1 MPLVTVIVTMFS
13 PSDHVAAAP
22 FATDTPPTLILTVAF
37 ASTGVAVMV
46 LVAFVVSAVYSVIP
60 LSKAGVRLSEP
71 IVSPDRPAFK
81 GLS

>member
-1 MPLVTVIVTMFS
+1 LVTVIVTTFS
-13 PSDHVAAAP
+13 PSDHVAAVPLATTSP
-22 FATDTPPTLILTVAF
+22 FTAMKMVA
-37 ASTGVAVMV
+37 ALSMGVAVMV

-60 LSKAGVRLSEP
+60 LSKAGIRLSEP